1 LQALRGSGALSEE
14 EYAKEKR
21 VLMAGLQVLVDE
33 EREGRCG
40 VMEEVANIKVEMGNE
55 VCV

>member
-1 LQALRGSGALSEE
+1 MSEE

-21 VLMAGLQVLVDE
+21 VLMAALQALVDE

-40 VMEEVANIKVEMGNE
+40 VMEEVANLQVEMGNE
-55 VCV
+55 VV

>member
-1 LQALRGSGALSEE
+1 MSEE